1 MMKVAEAVKVMKM
14 VKGRRWW
21 RGKGGEGDKVKIGK
35 RVGGKDSEMKAGNVK
50 VVKAM
55 VERMW
60 VGRIKLVMVELARLM
75 VVAMF
80 W

>member
-1 MMKVAEAVKVMKM
+1 
-14 VKGRRWW
+14 
-21 RGKGGEGDKVKIGK
+21 
-35 RVGGKDSEMKAGNVK
+35 MKAGNVK

-75 VVAMF
+75 VVAML
-80 W
+80 